1 MITVGFF
8 WNVAAIAVTGTP
20 CSTAESTCSASPI
33 TTSSWPAARSCRPLT
48 CGPPILIVT
57 SSPCFL

>member
-8 WNVAAIAVTGTP
+8 WNVAAIAVTGTL

-33 TTSSWPAARSCRPLT
+33 TMSS
-48 CGPPILIVT
+48 
-57 SSPCFL
+57 